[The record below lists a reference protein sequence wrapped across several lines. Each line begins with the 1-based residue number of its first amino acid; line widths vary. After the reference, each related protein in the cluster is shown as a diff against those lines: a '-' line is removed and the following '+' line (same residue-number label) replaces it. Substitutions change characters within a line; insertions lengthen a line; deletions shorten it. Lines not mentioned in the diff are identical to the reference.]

1 MKSIVQI
8 DTQANE
14 HDSERSDLT
23 SELLL
28 LNLDEGDGT
37 FCNVTFDLLLRELKV
52 TDSKLRH
59 NLHDV
64 RFDLDAPASELEIQ
78 LVVSLAIFDDFCAAV
93 QLLTHMLEGALVND
107 YYSASASNTFGV
119 EGVEKRRAYCHGL
132 VAIEHSS
139 DIEDAAVAICYAQL

>member
-1 MKSIVQI
+1 MSKRRKTPNADERATFVIHHQLIYGALLAVYLLLDCLHNLLDLLNAFFVKSIVQI

-23 SELLL
+23 SKFLL

-37 FCNVTFDLLLRELKV
+37 FCNVTFDLFLRELKV

-64 RFDLDAPASELEIQ
+64 RFDLDPPASELEI
-78 LVVSLAIFDDFCAAV
+78 
-93 QLLTHMLEGALVND
+93 
-107 YYSASASNTFGV
+107 
-119 EGVEKRRAYCHGL
+119 
-132 VAIEHSS
+132 
-139 DIEDAAVAICYAQL
+139 